1 MWSAHD
7 AQNWVLW
14 IIDCPLWAHINH
26 AGLVQWIDSNWAQRK
41 LVICRKNLKCRCCP
55 RGLRLCIFYALAHLY
70 RKFVRLL
77 FFWGS
82 DSFFLP
88 SRQIAGCISSGL
100 LGALLKSLQRTVVFL
115 CFPQLSPELS
125 SELSMTSDESWC
137 VADLTNRVLGH
148 KKMTIAAWCWRSA
161 QLNPSPAS
169 FPITTSYQL
178 FSGSLQEPLNPQ

>member
-7 AQNWVLW
+7 APNWVLW

-55 RGLRLCIFYALAHLY
+55 WGLRLCIFHALAHSY
-70 RKFVRLL
+70 RKFARLL

-82 DSFFLP
+82 DSFFFLP

-100 LGALLKSLQRTVVFL
+100 LGALLIRLLRTVGSL
-115 CFPQLSPELS
+115 CFPELSPELS
-125 SELSMTSDESWC
+125 TTSDESWC
-137 VADLTNRVLGH
+137 VSVLTIGWVLGH
-148 KKMTIAAWCWRSA
+148 KKKLQSQLRVDDQPSA
-161 QLNPSPAS
+161 
-169 FPITTSYQL
+169 
-178 FSGSLQEPLNPQ
+178 

>member
-55 RGLRLCIFYALAHLY
+55 RGLRLCIFHALAHLY
-70 RKFVRLL
+70 RKVERPL

-82 DSFFLP
+82 DRFFSPLQTDCWIHLFGSFRSSSKKAAENIGLSMLSWTFSWTFHDLWWELVCHWFDNQFGFGP
-88 SRQIAGCISSGL
+88 QKNDNRSFVPTISS
-100 LGALLKSLQRTVVFL
+100 
-115 CFPQLSPELS
+115 
-125 SELSMTSDESWC
+125 
-137 VADLTNRVLGH
+137 
-148 KKMTIAAWCWRSA
+148 
-161 QLNPSPAS
+161 QLNPSPTS
-169 FPITTSYQL
+169 SWITMSPQL
-178 FSGSLQEPLNPQ
+178 FTGCLREPLNPQ